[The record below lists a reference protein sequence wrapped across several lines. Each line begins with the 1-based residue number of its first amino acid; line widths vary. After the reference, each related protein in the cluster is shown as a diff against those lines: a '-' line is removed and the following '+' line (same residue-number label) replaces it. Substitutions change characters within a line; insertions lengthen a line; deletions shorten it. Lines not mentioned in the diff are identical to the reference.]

1 MITRYIFER
10 YDRAGL
16 IFLIA
21 SALLAVLVPAGN
33 LLAPPDSPFHVPDHV
48 VSLATSGILVNVEV
62 SVWTGTKQDREIS
75 DEVTQAKKADRDA
88 GRL

>member
-1 MITRYIFER
+1 MESQNT
-10 YDRAGL
+10 
-16 IFLIA
+16 
-21 SALLAVLVPAGN
+21 LLKK
-33 LLAPPDSPFHVPDHV
+33 PDHV

-88 GRL
+88 GRFVKSCLPVWSSIGLY